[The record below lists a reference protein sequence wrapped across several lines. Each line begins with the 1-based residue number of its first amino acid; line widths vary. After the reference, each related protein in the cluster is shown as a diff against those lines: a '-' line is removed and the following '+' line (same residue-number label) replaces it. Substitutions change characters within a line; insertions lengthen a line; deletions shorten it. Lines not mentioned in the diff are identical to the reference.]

1 MTPKIDFDF
10 SGKKIF
16 VCGHKGMVGQAV
28 LRRFQQEDC
37 EVLTADRNELDL
49 RDDRAVGE
57 WFEKTRPNAVIL
69 AAAKVGGILANDT
82 MPVPFLLDNLR
93 IQNAVINAAYEQG
106 VEKFLFL
113 GSSCIY
119 PVQAAQPMS
128 EDSLLTGPLEPTNQW
143 YAVAKIAGI
152 KLCQAFR
159 KQHGANFIAAMPTNL
174 YGPHD
179 NYHPNESHVVA
190 ALISRFY
197 AAMRDNHDNLV
208 IWGSGTPLREFLC
221 VDDLA
226 DGLIYLLKYYNDEA
240 PINIGTGEETSI
252 RELAEIL
259 KDISGW
265 KGALKFDTNK
275 PDGAPRKVMNNDRIH
290 DLGWQHSTQLKTGL
304 QQAYQW
310 FSENQDLVRQ

>member
-1 MTPKIDFDF
+1 MTPKIDFDL

-16 VCGHKGMVGQAV
+16 VCGHKGMVGQAL
-28 LRRFQQEDC
+28 LRRLQREEC

-49 RDDRAVGE
+49 RDDRTVGA

-93 IQNAVINAAYEQG
+93 IQNVVINAAFEQG

-159 KQHGANFIAAMPTNL
+159 KQYGANFITAMPTNL

-197 AAMRDNHDNLV
+197 EAMRDNHKNLV
-208 IWGSGTPLREFLC
+208 IWGSGAPTREFLC

-226 DGLIYLLKYYNDEA
+226 DGLIYLLKYYNDQA

-252 RELAEIL
+252 RELAELL

-265 KGALKFDTNK
+265 KGTLKFDTSK
-275 PDGAPRKVMNNDRIH
+275 PDGAPRKIMNNDRIH
-290 DLGWQHSTQLKTGL
+290 GLGWHHSTQLKTGL
-304 QQAYQW
+304 QHAYQW
-310 FSENQDLVRQ
+310 FSENQDVVRR

>member
-1 MTPKIDFDF
+1 MTPKIDFDL
-10 SGKKIF
+10 SGKKIV
-16 VCGHKGMVGQAV
+16 VCGHKGMVGRAV
-28 LRRFQQEDC
+28 LRRLQQEDC
-37 EVLTADRNELDL
+37 EVLTAERIELDL
-49 RDDRAVGE
+49 RDERAVGA
-57 WFEKTRPNAVIL
+57 WFAITRPNAVIL

-93 IQNAVINAAYEQG
+93 IQNAVINSAFEQG

-128 EDSLLTGPLEPTNQW
+128 EDSLLTGLLEPTNQW

-174 YGPHD
+174 YGPYD

-197 AAMRDNHDNLV
+197 AATRDNHENLV

-226 DGLIYLLKYYNDEA
+226 DGLIYLLKYYNHEA
-240 PINIGTGEETSI
+240 PINIGTGEEISI
-252 RELAEIL
+252 RELAGIL
-259 KDISGW
+259 KDISDW
-265 KGALKFDTNK
+265 KGTLKFDTSK
-275 PDGAPRKVMNNDRIH
+275 PDGAARKVMNNDRIH

-304 QQAYQW
+304 QQAYEW
-310 FSENQDLVRQ
+310 FSENQNIVRR

>member
-1 MTPKIDFDF
+1 MTPKIDFDL

-16 VCGHKGMVGQAV
+16 VCGHKGMVGCAL

-37 EVLTADRNELDL
+37 EVLTAERNELDL
-49 RDDRAVGE
+49 RDDRTVGA

-93 IQNAVINAAYEQG
+93 IQNAVINAAFEQG

-119 PVQAAQPMS
+119 PVQAAQPLS

-152 KLCQAFR
+152 MLCQAFR

-197 AAMRDNHDNLV
+197 AAMRDNHENLV

-252 RELAEIL
+252 RELAELL
-259 KDISGW
+259 KDISCW
-265 KGALKFDTNK
+265 KGALKFDTSK
-275 PDGAPRKVMNNDRIH
+275 PDGAPRKVMTNNRIR
-290 DLGWQHSTQLKTGL
+290 DLGWRHSTHLKRVLSRLISGF
-304 QQAYQW
+304 QRIR
-310 FSENQDLVRQ
+310 V